1 MWKSPEKCLL
11 QRNRTGS
18 PVENE
23 NSQGITQLV
32 MAKNRSASKLIHYNQ
47 KQKE

>member
-1 MWKSPEKCLL
+1 MWKSLEKCLL

-32 MAKNRSASKLIHYNQ
+32 MAKNRIWHHLISNG
-47 KQKE
+47 